1 MKKNTKIIVWSIVG
15 LAVATVSF
23 FGIRS
28 LVKKSKLTRTATDT
42 PPPPSDGKKEVVNNT
57 LGGKAIINR
66 SPDDQLLQDIKDQ
79 KLNNKF

>member
-15 LAVATVSF
+15 LAVATGAF
-23 FGIRS
+23 FGIKAMIKK
-28 LVKKSKLTRTATDT
+28 VKSTRTT
-42 PPPPSDGKKEVVNNT
+42 PDAIPPLGDGKKETTNNT